1 MAFRNFIVSDGAKE
15 ASFIPREPREFS
27 YGMGSPSTS
36 VNNNDVDAVMLE
48 PTIVTEEVISLNI
61 GEVSLAIKALP
72 DVEILSSD
80 DVSKTYA
87 GTSGIA
93 GRVRER
99 KGTEMKTSKPPTKRE
114 LDIPTLLSRASKKKK
129 LQEKVVG
136 TIPSEGS
143 YDEDIHGKSL
153 LCSHKIIRKFHT
165 VLNLT
170 MCRVTEY

>member
-36 VNNNDVDAVMLE
+36 VNNNDVDAIMLE
-48 PTIVTEEVISLNI
+48 PTIITEEAIPLNVE
-61 GEVSLAIKALP
+61 EVPLAIKALP

-99 KGTEMKTSKPPTKRE
+99 KGTEMKASKPPIKRK
-114 LDIPTLLSRASKKKK
+114 LDIPTLLSRASKKKNSQDK
-129 LQEKVVG
+129 SVAA
-136 TIPSEGS
+136 IPSEGS
-143 YDEDIHGKSL
+143 DDEDIHGKSS
-153 LCSHKIIRKFHT
+153 LCLHKII
-165 VLNLT
+165 
-170 MCRVTEY
+170 